1 MTAKCFV
8 DTNVLIYAFDTGEP
22 AKQALAQGLLDRLT
36 DDDELVLSTQVLK
49 EFFSVVTRRIK
60 QPLTADAAE
69 QTVRHFARFPIIGTD
84 VSLLLLA
91 IARHRKD
98 SVSIW
103 DALIVEAARR
113 AKAKTLY
120 TEDLQDGRDFDG
132 LAVENPFREQP

>member
-8 DTNVLIYAFDTGEP
+8 DTNVLIYAFDSGAP
-22 AKQALAQGLLDRLT
+22 SKQAIAQTLLDRLT
-36 DDDELVLSTQVLK
+36 DDDALVLSTQVLK

-60 QPLTADAAE
+60 QPLKADVAE
-69 QTVRHFARFPIIGTD
+69 QTVRHFARFPVIGTD

-91 IARHRKD
+91 ITRHRRD
-98 SVSIW
+98 RISLW

-113 AKAKTLY
+113 AKAIILY

-132 LAVENPFREQP
+132 LKVENPFREQP